1 VSATFSSPSYSP
13 HEGQNHLD
21 HERLACSTQTCGDV
35 DRAPNEAR
43 RLAAHL
49 PMPYNDPESKESP
62 LAESAVT
69 SKGQITI
76 PADVRR
82 AMGLQHQDRV
92 VFTVMPDGT
101 TVMRAKTR
109 SLHTLAGVLKGRGKK
124 LSVKKMRI
132 GR

>member
-1 VSATFSSPSYSP
+1 
-13 HEGQNHLD
+13 
-21 HERLACSTQTCGDV
+21 
-35 DRAPNEAR
+35 
-43 RLAAHL
+43 
-49 PMPYNDPESKESP
+49 M
-62 LAESAVT
+62 AESAVT

-109 SLHTLAGVLKGRGKK
+109 SLHTLAGVLKGRGKR
-124 LSVKKMRI
+124 LSVKRMRI

>member
-1 VSATFSSPSYSP
+1 
-13 HEGQNHLD
+13 
-21 HERLACSTQTCGDV
+21 
-35 DRAPNEAR
+35 
-43 RLAAHL
+43 
-49 PMPYNDPESKESP
+49 M
-62 LAESAVT
+62 AESAVT

-109 SLHTLAGVLKGRGKK
+109 SLSTLAGALKRRGEKV
-124 LSVKKMRI
+124 STRKMRI
-132 GR
+132 GRQ

>member
-1 VSATFSSPSYSP
+1 
-13 HEGQNHLD
+13 
-21 HERLACSTQTCGDV
+21 
-35 DRAPNEAR
+35 
-43 RLAAHL
+43 
-49 PMPYNDPESKESP
+49 
-62 LAESAVT
+62 
-69 SKGQITI
+69 
-76 PADVRR
+76 VRR

-109 SLHTLAGVLKGRGKK
+109 SLHTLAGVLKGRGKR

>member
-1 VSATFSSPSYSP
+1 MAVHS
-13 HEGQNHLD
+13 
-21 HERLACSTQTCGDV
+21 
-35 DRAPNEAR
+35 
-43 RLAAHL
+43 
-49 PMPYNDPESKESP
+49 PMPYNGHESKENV

-109 SLHTLAGVLKGRGKK
+109 SLQTLAGVLKRKGKK
-124 LSVKKMRI
+124 LSVKNMRV